1 MPFSPDGL
9 INCLGGAA
17 RLSDELRILY
27 VRGGHLYSSVAVRRI
42 LKMLAIY
49 CGLGLEQTKTESA
62 IQDRRFN
69 PVKISAKDLAPKR
82 VTQVERSL
90 ECAI

>member
-1 MPFSPDGL
+1 
-9 INCLGGAA
+9 
-17 RLSDELRILY
+17 
-27 VRGGHLYSSVAVRRI
+27 
-42 LKMLAIY
+42 MLAIY
-49 CGLGLEQTKTESA
+49 CGLGLEQAKTESA